1 MASKRPTVFKTTTR
15 AASGGAVLVGV
26 ALVLLFFRGKGIGIG
41 VDSEGQTDPSAET
54 SEGEQRASQTTTP
67 EFASISN
74 PLNSPETA
82 QPAAEG
88 KQQPELTIDE
98 QVAVGQKTLGILI
111 DERSYLLKIPGTPQD
126 IFRPSTLDRVVQLAK
141 MVSGDVNGIR
151 VVILRRETARVTAEQ
166 NLKAALVE
174 AGISAN
180 AVYMPNHFTP

>member
-1 MASKRPTVFKTTTR
+1 M
-15 AASGGAVLVGV
+15 
-26 ALVLLFFRGKGIGIG
+26 
-41 VDSEGQTDPSAET
+41 
-54 SEGEQRASQTTTP
+54 
-67 EFASISN
+67 
-74 PLNSPETA
+74 
-82 QPAAEG
+82 
-88 KQQPELTIDE
+88 
-98 QVAVGQKTLGILI
+98 GILI